1 MSFAVEYISSSS
13 FETLY
18 SYIPFL
24 SFPFTISLKV
34 KKHEN
39 QAKENTI
46 LFRGTDKTEIKM
58 FNDVLLFKIL
68 GSFSSTRKLKFYEDL
83 V

>member
-46 LFRGTDKTEIKM
+46 LFLRD
-58 FNDVLLFKIL
+58 
-68 GSFSSTRKLKFYEDL
+68 
-83 V
+83 